1 MPLSKI
7 SASMKGAAA
16 KGAQTVKDVKTYWN
30 VPREGEYVSNK
41 EFMYFI
47 LGAGG
52 CQSAAG
58 GERYLYFSAG
68 CFFVGAI
75 YGLAMGDFVRL
86 GFVGMVLGYFF
97 TPIDMLIMDN
107 LGRVPRKTMRSINR
121 ICAGYLVF
129 GIICMLIPQRYTEFI
144 MPALPQ
150 VVGSRFIM
158 SVINVYFKRWV
169 LRRFAPKYGKYKPWI
184 FVNWPF
190 FVVTSVLL
198 VYFPY
203 DSFSYHNK
211 FWIMGL
217 MFQVWWLFSNYND
230 QHGAIENVI
239 SPNTLERTR
248 IMSIG
253 SLIYNLFPSIVGI
266 VLPIAVAATGGFTE
280 LRSYKTSIL
289 FTMLLFS
296 PMCLFLAFK
305 VQDRVIIDFDREP
318 NIDFMRGIKAVFHNK
333 YLWIRTASG
342 VLGGFSQGLI
352 DINTI
357 MVVYMLR
364 KDWVFGALHAIIGTT
379 HIPAYLTARFFIK
392 RYGKKKVWLAA
403 RYLSVFTSLFSIAA
417 VLMNN
422 FVLLIAVNY
431 VSGVIAQYQSIA
443 DRGMT
448 PDIWDYQ
455 QYVSNERFEGFMG
468 SINMLT
474 APLGP
479 FMALLVPTVYAG
491 MGFSSDWTVLYD
503 PVIRN
508 KVFLFTILLSITVSL
523 ITILP
528 MHFYDLTEDKHAQI
542 IEELKRRQRVKHG
555 EEEEPGP
562 GFPPDDAPL
571 TAQEVPV

>member
-1 MPLSKI
+1 
-7 SASMKGAAA
+7 MK
-16 KGAQTVKDVKTYWN
+16 QFKDVKTYWN

-58 GERYLYFSAG
+58 GEQYLYFSAG

-75 YGLAMGDFVRL
+75 YGLAMQDFVRL
-86 GFVGMVLGYFF
+86 GFVYMILGYFF
-97 TPIDMLIMDN
+97 APIDMLVMDN
-107 LGRVPRKTMRSINR
+107 LGKVPHKTMRAVNR
-121 ICAGYLVF
+121 VAAGYAVF
-129 GIICMLIPQRYTEFI
+129 GIACMFVPQRYFEFI

-150 VVGSRFIM
+150 VIGSKFIL
-158 SVINVYFKRWV
+158 SVVNIYFKRWV

-190 FVVTSVLL
+190 FVVTSVML

-203 DSFSYHNK
+203 NNFAYHNK
-211 FWIMGL
+211 FWIMGFL
-217 MFQVWWLFSNYND
+217 FQLWWLFSNYND

-266 VLPIAVAATGGFTE
+266 ILPVAVAATGGFTV
-280 LRSYKTSIL
+280 LRSFQTSIL

-333 YLWIRTASG
+333 YLWIRTASS
-342 VLGGFSQGLI
+342 VLNGFSQGLI
-352 DINTI
+352 NINTI
-357 MVVYMLR
+357 MVIYMLR
-364 KDWVFGALHAIIGTT
+364 KDWMFGLLHAILGTT
-379 HIPAYLTARFFIK
+379 NIPAYLTARYFIQ
-392 RYGKKKVWLAA
+392 RFGKKKVWLTA
-403 RYLSVFTSLFSIAA
+403 RYFAVFTSAFSVVA
-417 VLMNN
+417 VLMNSL
-422 FVLLIAVNY
+422 VLLIIVNY
-431 VSGVIAQYQSIA
+431 ISGVINQYQNIA

-455 QYVSNERFEGFMG
+455 QYISNERFEGFMG
-468 SINMLT
+468 SIGMLT

-491 MGFSSDWTVLYD
+491 MGFTSDWTVLYD
-503 PVIRN
+503 PIIRN
-508 KVFLFTILLSITVSL
+508 KIFIFTIVLSVVVSL
-523 ITILP
+523 ITVIP
-528 MHFYDLTEDKHAQI
+528 MHFYDLTEDKHRDI
-542 IEELKRRQRVKHG
+542 IKELHRR
-555 EEEEPGP
+555 EEERLAALAGTEGNIENADAQNEGEP
-562 GFPPDDAPL
+562 L
-571 TAQEVPV
+571 